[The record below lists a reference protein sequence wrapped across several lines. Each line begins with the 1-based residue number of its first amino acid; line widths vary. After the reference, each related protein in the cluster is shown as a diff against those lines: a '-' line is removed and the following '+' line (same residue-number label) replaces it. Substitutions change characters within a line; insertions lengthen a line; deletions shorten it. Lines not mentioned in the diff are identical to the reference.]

1 MGNSAS
7 SGHYHAVHH
16 DLAGDRGA
24 QGQLAADLR
33 RRQALHALLENE
45 AADLVV
51 MRGGLRPHH
60 EDVGD
65 RGVGNPHLAAGQLVA
80 VGDLLGA
87 GLHAVGVGAGIRLG
101 QTEAADPLA
110 GGELGQV
117 FLALGFVAI
126 GVDRIHHQRRLHRVH
141 RAIAA
146 IDALDLARH
155 EAIGNVARVGAAILL
170 RQRDTD
176 QTEFAH
182 LVEDLAV
189 GLLFEIG
196 LDDARQQLVLR
207 VGARGVADH
216 AFVFGELLVEQERIV
231 PLERSRRRL
240 VLGLRAHAHEN
251 PFRITV
257 LMEIVDKIMR
267 YRQKRK
273 WIG

>member
-1 MGNSAS
+1 
-7 SGHYHAVHH
+7 
-16 DLAGDRGA
+16 
-24 QGQLAADLR
+24 
-33 RRQALHALLENE
+33 
-45 AADLVV
+45 
-51 MRGGLRPHH
+51 MRGGFRPDH

-65 RGVGNPHLAAGQLVA
+65 RRVGNPHLAAGQPVA
-80 VGDLLGA
+80 VGHLFGA
-87 GLHAVGVGAGIRLG
+87 GLHAVGIGTGIRLG
-101 QTEAADPLA
+101 QAEAADPLA

-117 FLALGFVAI
+117 FLALVLVAI

-155 EAIGNVARVGAAILL
+155 QAIGDVARIGAAIFL

-176 QTEFAH
+176 QAEFAH

-196 LDDARQQLVLR
+196 LDDARLQLVLR
-207 VGARGVADH
+207 IGARGVADH
-216 AFVFGELLVEQERIV
+216 ALVFGKLIVEQERIV
-231 PLERSRRRL
+231 PLENAARRL

-257 LMEIVDKIMR
+257 LMEIAGQINALSAEAQMDWVVDGMTNASLPAVRSRRSRCRNRTVPCNRALTRSGAGSK
-267 YRQKRK
+267 
-273 WIG
+273 